1 MSTGSRESR
10 GESSPAVL
18 ADDRAAKISAF
29 VVRIVAGLLFA
40 QNLYWKIPPYFGSDN
55 DSGLYFI
62 TGQAIEYPVV
72 VPFTSF
78 IENVVLP
85 NFGLFSWGI
94 YLVEIG
100 IAVFLILGLATRLWA
115 AVGVVVSLSIFL
127 IVGATPGVW
136 DWGYFLMMATLFAVF
151 GTAAGRVVGLDAV
164 LRSRATGTSLASRLY
179 RMVS

>member
-1 MSTGSRESR
+1 MSTDNSAGS
-10 GESSPAVL
+10 GEPQRFAL
-18 ADDRAAKISAF
+18 ANDRAAEISAF
-29 VVRIVAGLLFA
+29 VIRIVAGLVFA

-62 TGQAIEYPVV
+62 IGQAIDYPVV
-72 VPFTSF
+72 GPFTSF

-85 NFGLFSWGI
+85 NFGLFAWGI

-100 IAVFLILGLATRLWA
+100 LAVFLILGLATRLWA
-115 AVGVVVSLSIFL
+115 AVGVAVSTSIFL

-136 DWGYFLMMATLFAVF
+136 NWSYFLMMATLFAVF

-164 LRSRATGTSLASRLY
+164 LRSRATGTSLAARLY
-179 RMVS
+179 RIVS